1 MARLNTSNK
10 NKTAAKRS
18 KTGKKIYAP
27 MPSGTF
33 INAGTAKINSTSADI
48 LSPLKR
54 RGAKELPGIRYFF
67 YFMLFTSI
75 YFIIISS
82 APEAL
87 AFPPYVA
94 QAAVSFMYNY
104 YGIFANYAANSTI
117 ALSFFF
123 PLIVFSYLLA
133 KGNRLM
139 PIIRSLGLSR
149 DKITLHNIGLGIVVF
164 MAILALEFGMSIFEQ
179 VTHVSLPTNVNIVF
193 SGMPLYLYLFTFIVA
208 PFDEETLFRGFL
220 VPRIG
225 IIGSS
230 LIFAILHFG
239 YGSISE
245 LIAAFIFGLIAGY
258 AFKKTRSLYVSIL
271 GHALVNFL
279 TIALLLLSGI

>member
-1 MARLNTSNK
+1 MARSNTSNK
-10 NKTAAKRS
+10 TATKRR
-18 KTGKKIYAP
+18 KAGKKIYKP
-27 MPSGTF
+27 MQTGTMKARRKARMNF
-33 INAGTAKINSTSADI
+33 NTNNI
-48 LSPLKR
+48 LSPLNVE
-54 RGAKELPGIRYFF
+54 GAKELPGIRYFF
-67 YFMLFTSI
+67 YFLLFSSI
-75 YFIIISS
+75 YFVIIFIK
-82 APEAL
+82 PETL
-87 AFPPYVA
+87 AFPSYA
-94 QAAVSFMYNY
+94 SQAAVSFMYDY
-104 YGIFANYAANSTI
+104 YGIFANYVANSTI
-117 ALSFFF
+117 ALSLFF

-133 KGNRLM
+133 KGNRLK

>member
-1 MARLNTSNK
+1 MARPNTSNK
-10 NKTAAKRS
+10 NKTASKR
-18 KTGKKIYAP
+18 KTGKKIYNP
-27 MPSGTF
+27 MPSG
-33 INAGTAKINSTSADI
+33 I
-48 LSPLKR
+48 LLPLKVK
-54 RGAKELPGIRYFF
+54 GAKELPGIRYFF
-67 YFMLFTSI
+67 YFMLFSSI
-75 YFIIISS
+75 YFILISIR
-82 APEAL
+82 PESL
-87 AFPPYVA
+87 AFPAYA
-94 QAAVSFMYNY
+94 TQAAVSFMYYY
-104 YGIFANYAANSTI
+104 YGIFANYIANSTI
-117 ALSFFF
+117 ALSLLF

-133 KGNRLM
+133 KGNRLV

-149 DKITLHNIGLGIVVF
+149 DKITLRNIELGIVVF
-164 MAILALEFGMSIFEQ
+164 MAILALEFGMGIFEQ

>member
-1 MARLNTSNK
+1 LILARPNTSNK
-10 NKTAAKRS
+10 NKTASKR
-18 KTGKKIYAP
+18 KTGKKIYNP
-27 MPSGTF
+27 MPSG
-33 INAGTAKINSTSADI
+33 I
-48 LSPLKR
+48 LLPLKVK
-54 RGAKELPGIRYFF
+54 GAKELPGIRYFF
-67 YFMLFTSI
+67 YFMLFSSI
-75 YFIIISS
+75 YFILISIR
-82 APEAL
+82 PESL
-87 AFPPYVA
+87 AFPAYA
-94 QAAVSFMYNY
+94 TQAAVSFMYYY
-104 YGIFANYAANSTI
+104 YGIFANYIANSTI
-117 ALSFFF
+117 ALSLLF

-133 KGNRLM
+133 KGNRLV

-149 DKITLHNIGLGIVVF
+149 DKITLRNIGLGIVVF
-164 MAILALEFGMSIFEQ
+164 MAILALEFGMGIFEQ